1 MIELRRTAEYDRW
14 LRALRDIQARA
25 RINVRIR
32 RLQDGNP
39 GHHRVLT
46 GGVVEM
52 KIDYGPG
59 YRVYYAKHADKLI
72 ILLCGSD
79 KATQQTDIERALVLT
94 KNL

>member
-1 MIELRRTAEYDRW
+1 
-14 LRALRDIQARA
+14 
-25 RINVRIR
+25 
-32 RLQDGNP
+32 
-39 GHHRVLT
+39 
-46 GGVVEM
+46 M

-79 KATQQTDIERALVLT
+79 KATQQTDIERALVLA